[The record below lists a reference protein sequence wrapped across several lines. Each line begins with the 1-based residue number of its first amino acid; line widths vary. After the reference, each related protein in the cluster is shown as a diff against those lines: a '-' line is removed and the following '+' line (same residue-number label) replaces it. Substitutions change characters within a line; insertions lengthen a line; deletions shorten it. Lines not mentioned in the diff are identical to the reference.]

1 MFRAIRLKTRRNYQ
15 GLTAEY
21 HAGTN
26 FGDYRYTSAVPDIN
40 YDTQYSYGSRPINP
54 ATGAW
59 AARYTA
65 KLIPAFTQT
74 YTLYLLGEGRDRLYV
89 NGALVI
95 DAWAGHISENNYT
108 IAMIAGQPVS
118 IQVDFGA
125 DAVPRDVLVL
135 SWSSPSVPKQIIP
148 NSAFSTTI

>member
-26 FGDYRYTSAVPDIN
+26 FGDYRYTSTVPNVN
-40 YDTQYSYGSRPINP
+40 YDTATLNGSRPTNP

-59 AARYTA
+59 TARYTA
-65 KLIPAFTQT
+65 KLNPAFTQT
-74 YTLYLLGEGRDRLYV
+74 YTLYQLGEGGDRLYV

-95 DAWAGHISENNYT
+95 DAWAGHISENSYT
-108 IAMIAGQPVS
+108 IALTAGQPVS
-118 IQVDFGA
+118 IQVEFSA
-125 DAVPRDVLVL
+125 DANPRDAVVL
-135 SWSSPSVPKQIIP
+135 SWSSPSVPKQVIP
-148 NSAFSTTI
+148 NAAFSTTI